1 MQCVIISNLE
11 NCQQLTPQQE
21 TMTLDLGSED
31 NFESYCV
38 RVKSRM
44 SIFYII
50 YKVETFQTIIWK
62 KSKECL
68 IVIVIYM
75 HNVISWSAEI
85 TMILIFLIHIFQVEL
100 KNQWLVSS
108 NKIARIFL
116 RPKYI
121 HGFSLFLSLVLAFLF
136 THFHNSVLFPL
147 SFHFLK

>member
-50 YKVETFQTIIWK
+50 YKVETFKTIIWK
-62 KSKECL
+62 KSKVCL
-68 IVIVIYM
+68 IVIVISM

-85 TMILIFLIHIFQVEL
+85 TMILIFLIHIFQIKL

-121 HGFSLFLSLVLAFLF
+121 HGFFLFLSLVLAFLLHTF
-136 THFHNSVLFPL
+136 SQFCFVSIVL
-147 SFHFLK
+147 SFP

>member
-50 YKVETFQTIIWK
+50 YKVETFKTIIWK
-62 KSKECL
+62 KSKVCL

-85 TMILIFLIHIFQVEL
+85 TMILIFLIHIFQIKL
-100 KNQWLVSS
+100 KNQWLVSP

-121 HGFSLFLSLVLAFLF
+121 YGFSLFLSLVLAFLLHTF
-136 THFHNSVLFPL
+136 SQFCFVSIVL
-147 SFHFLK
+147 SFP